1 MATREQIMKIVRT
14 ISQSEVK
21 DKDSHFSSLYKG
33 FKKQYPILFDLACR
47 SGQTMDI
54 ETLSFMLDMLDKVNN
69 KETTQA
75 DASVVVGQ
83 QVFNKF
89 VDVSKLTPS
98 SASPMQ
104 HGQNLKIETHTAAS

>member
-14 ISQSEVK
+14 ISQSEVE
-21 DKDSHFSSLYKG
+21 DKESHFSPLYKG
-33 FKKQYPILFDLACR
+33 FKKKYPILFDLACR

-69 KETTQA
+69 KETTQE

-98 SASPMQ
+98 STSPMS
-104 HGQNLKIETHTAAS
+104 QNFKIETHTSAS

>member
-1 MATREQIMKIVRT
+1 MATREQIMTIVRT

-21 DKDSHFSSLYKG
+21 DKETHFSSLYKG
-33 FKKQYPILFDLACR
+33 FKKKYPILFDLACR
-47 SGQTMDI
+47 SGQSMDI
-54 ETLSFMLDMLDKVNN
+54 ETLSFMLDKLNN
-69 KETTQA
+69 KETTQE

-98 SASPMQ
+98 STSPIS
-104 HGQNLKIETHTAAS
+104 QNLKIETHTSQ